1 MSFETEVIPLFIGGV
16 TVVSVLELFFGLM
29 LLRRRRDVRK
39 LFAGHVISMALG
51 FFFLTR
57 SLFANWLDIQYGQ
70 YGIASISNSVNIGL
84 FGLLWMVSVGFVVA
98 MVGRLTRERQA

>member
-39 LFAGHVISMALG
+39 L
-51 FFFLTR
+51 
-57 SLFANWLDIQYGQ
+57 Y
-70 YGIASISNSVNIGL
+70 
-84 FGLLWMVSVGFVVA
+84 
-98 MVGRLTRERQA
+98 

>member
-57 SLFANWLDIQYGQ
+57 SLFANWLDIQYS
-70 YGIASISNSVNIGL
+70 IASISNSVNIGL

-98 MVGRLTRERQA
+98 MVGRLTREREA

>member
-57 SLFANWLDIQYGQ
+57 SLFANWLDIQY
-70 YGIASISNSVNIGL
+70 SNSVNIGL

-98 MVGRLTRERQA
+98 MVDRLTQERQA